1 MQVDQLLQSPPLLI
15 AESLAG
21 PLRSLA
27 ERSLRQAPEVARR
40 LIEEI
45 DRAELITDGQMPDD
59 VVTLGS
65 SVSYRDEDSGVTQ
78 TIRLVMPS
86 DADPSQRRVSVM
98 TPVGA
103 ALIGLRRGQRIA
115 CEIAGREAVLAVTGV
130 VRA

>member
-1 MQVDQLLQSPPLLI
+1 MQVDPLLQSPPLLI

-21 PLRSLA
+21 PLRALA
-27 ERSLRQAPEVARR
+27 ERWLRQAPEVARR

-65 SVSYRDEDSGVTQ
+65 SVSYRDEDSGAEH
-78 TIRLVMPS
+78 TIRLVMPTE
-86 DADPSQRRVSVM
+86 ANPSLRRVSVM

-130 VRA
+130 ARA

>member
-1 MQVDQLLQSPPLLI
+1 MQTDQLLQSPPLLI
-15 AESLAG
+15 AESLEA

-27 ERSLRQAPEVARR
+27 ERWLRQAPEVAQR

-45 DRAELITDGQMPDD
+45 DRAELVADGQMPED

-65 SVSYRDEDSGVTQ
+65 SVSYRDEGSGVTQ
-78 TIRLVMPS
+78 TIRLVMPTE
-86 DADPSQRRVSVM
+86 ADPARKQVSIM

-115 CEIAGREAVLAVTGV
+115 CEIAGRSAVLSVSGV
-130 VRA
+130 ER